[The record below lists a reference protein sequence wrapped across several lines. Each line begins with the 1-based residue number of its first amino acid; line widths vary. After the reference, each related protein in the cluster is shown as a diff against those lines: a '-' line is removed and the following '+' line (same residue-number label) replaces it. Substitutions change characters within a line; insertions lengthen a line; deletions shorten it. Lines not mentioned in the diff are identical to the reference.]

1 MIQSFRR
8 DNRRGGSRGYGYS
21 CWAVLLGF
29 GSLARPPPS
38 LNPLSFG
45 SEGRSSTLILSSL
58 WASERERER
67 GMKQGR
73 ERKTSD
79 PPPTLL
85 CVAAC
90 HCLPACIP
98 VSRTVLSAFGTVNGE
113 PTTLLIFLN
122 VIICQP
128 CMLIVQQTLQSL
140 LLHLSLLWH
149 LKLLWWTANIPFS
162 STIPINL
169 SFHKISYAILKM
181 QFDIFQLRDSKN

>member
-8 DNRRGGSRGYGYS
+8 DNRRGGSRPRL
-21 CWAVLLGF
+21 WLFLL
-29 GSLARPPPS
+29 
-38 LNPLSFG
+38 
-45 SEGRSSTLILSSL
+45 GRSSRFWLACSPSHPSLSIPFLSVLKEGLRLSSFL
-58 WASERERER
+58 HSERVRER

-98 VSRTVLSAFGTVNGE
+98 VSRTALSAFGTVNGE

-122 VIICQP
+122 IIICQP

-140 LLHLSLLWH
+140 LLHLSLLSH
-149 LKLLWWTANIPFS
+149 LKLL
-162 STIPINL
+162 
-169 SFHKISYAILKM
+169 
-181 QFDIFQLRDSKN
+181 